1 VRVDFP
7 NNVKHI
13 KLPYRMNRGRLFTI
27 VKFFSQQQWQGKIEE
42 KRKLAMGHKVIK
54 QMVVLYFLPTRKA
67 G

>member
-1 VRVDFP
+1 VRVDFL

-27 VKFFSQQQWQGKIEE
+27 VKFFSQQQWQGEIEE

-54 QMVVLYFLPTRKA
+54 QMAVL
-67 G
+67 

>member
-1 VRVDFP
+1 VDFP

-27 VKFFSQQQWQGKIEE
+27 VKFFSQQQWQGEIEE

-54 QMVVLYFLPTRKA
+54 QMAVL
-67 G
+67 